1 MFVLRGVGQRM
12 IRQYGRHGRRQESTT
27 TKRSLP
33 TLDQFLWNEQT
44 IETAR
49 CPPTSWYT
57 NPDFLHVELQ
67 QTFRNNWLF
76 YGRKE
81 QFKSNSFVAK
91 TIAGEPIVVV
101 RNEVDKLVGYYNVC
115 RHHAAQLLD
124 EGEGTCSAE
133 RRITCPY
140 HGWYSYL
147 IPPHVTSS
155 SFSFPHS
162 CEPQPSLTLEPLLS
176 TPSTNT

>member
-1 MFVLRGVGQRM
+1 MFFLRSSNITRRCLRYGQRL
-12 IRQYGRHGRRQESTT
+12 ESST
-27 TKRSLP
+27 TKRPLP
-33 TLDQFLWNEQT
+33 MLDQFLWKEDT
-44 IETAR
+44 IESAR
-49 CPPTSWYT
+49 VPPTSWYT
-57 NPDFLHVELQ
+57 DPAFLRVELQ

-91 TIAGEPIVVV
+91 TVAGEPIVVV
-101 RNEVDKLVGYYNVC
+101 RNEADKLVGYYNVC

-140 HGWYSYL
+140 HGWYT
-147 IPPHVTSS
+147 PPHSLPPPLS
-155 SFSFPHS
+155 HS
-162 CEPQPSLTLEPLLS
+162 PAPTTAS
-176 TPSTNT
+176 